1 MFATKLTY
9 PQPVTP
15 WNVKVLR
22 QAVLNGPNVHPGA
35 SMVINE
41 DGRRT
46 ILSATNL
53 AQREAVA
60 KQLLTPCPEPHK
72 MPMKIVSQTLRLVA
86 TLAHPAVC
94 VNLSLVVKQ
103 PFTHLILSVQVNRH
117 IKNGDVLLLNRQ
129 PTLHRPSIQAHCAR
143 ILPGEKVRS
152 VPAYLFNSDV

>member
-15 WNVKVLR
+15 WNVKELR

-35 SMVINE
+35 TTVIGE

-46 ILSATNL
+46 ILSASNF

-60 KQLLTPCPEPHK
+60 KQLLTPSIGPKK
-72 MPMKIVSQTLRLVA
+72 MPMKIVSWGSSRSSSDLLEEELQSCDLF
-86 TLAHPAVC
+86 H
-94 VNLSLVVKQ
+94 
-103 PFTHLILSVQVNRH
+103 FVQVNRH

-143 ILPGEKVRS
+143 ILPGEKVLL
-152 VPAYLFNSDV
+152 PLPYLTLALLNPS